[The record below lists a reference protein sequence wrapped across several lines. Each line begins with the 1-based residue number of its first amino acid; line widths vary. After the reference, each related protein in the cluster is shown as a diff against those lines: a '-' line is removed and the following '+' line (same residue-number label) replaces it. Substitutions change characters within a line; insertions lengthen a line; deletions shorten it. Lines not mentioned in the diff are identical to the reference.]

1 MTNDKFKKA
10 ISKALCDEYSESI
23 SKHNS
28 DHVFS
33 DSFNK
38 KMDKL
43 IKRQKKPYYR
53 LINTAGKRVACFV
66 VLVLVASFTT
76 VISVDAFRE
85 AFKDFFMKIF
95 STHSEISAV
104 DDSNENVPGTIENN
118 YEITYD
124 LTGYDIIFDERNEY
138 SRNITYQKGEMV
150 IDYYQYVKPKFD
162 FGLNTENAEITTLDI
177 NGREAIYYCDNRNYY
192 NIIWDNGEYVIML
205 SSNIGKNELISIAN
219 SVQKVE

>member
-10 ISKALCDEYSESI
+10 ISEALCDEYSESI

-43 IKRQKKPYYR
+43 IKRQRKPYYK
-53 LINTAGKRVACFV
+53 LINTAGKRVACFI
-66 VLVLVASFTT
+66 VLLLVASFTT
-76 VISVDAFRE
+76 VISVDAFRG
-85 AFKDFFMKIF
+85 AFKDFFMEIF

-104 DDSNENVPGTIENN
+104 DDHNENVPQTIEKN
-118 YEITYD
+118 YDITYD
-124 LTGYDIIFDERNEY
+124 LTGYDIIFDELDEF
-138 SRNITYQKGEMV
+138 SRHIIYQKGDV
-150 IDYYQYVKPKFD
+150 FIDYYQGVKSEFD
-162 FGLNTENAEITTLDI
+162 FGLNTEDAEITTLDM
-177 NGREAIYYCDNRNYY
+177 NGHEAIYYCDNRNYHH
-192 NIIWDNGEYVIML
+192 IIWDNGEYIIML
-205 SSNIGKNELISIAN
+205 DSNIGKDGLISIAN